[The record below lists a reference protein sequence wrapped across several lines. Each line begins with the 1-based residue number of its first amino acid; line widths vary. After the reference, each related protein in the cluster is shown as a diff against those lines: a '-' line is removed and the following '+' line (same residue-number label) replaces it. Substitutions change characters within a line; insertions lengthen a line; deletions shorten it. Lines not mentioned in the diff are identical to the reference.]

1 MQIRGIKGTDI
12 SGEITAEGKCT
23 ITLLTSLK
31 TAEKLLNEV
40 KKEREYNV
48 EIKQY
53 RKKRSLDA
61 NAYMWTLCDKISQV
75 VPETTKEDVYRD
87 AIHHVGV
94 FETFPLK
101 DDAVE
106 RWIER
111 WQTNGTGWISEVLH
125 KAKTPG
131 YTIVISY
138 YGSSTYN
145 TKEMSRLIDN
155 VVMTAKQCGVETL
168 TPDEIE
174 RMKAAWGEKGT

>member
-1 MQIRGIKGTDI
+1 MILRGIKGTDI
-12 SGEITAEGKCT
+12 GGEITAEGKCT

-31 TAEKLLNEV
+31 TAKKLLNEV
-40 KKEREYNV
+40 KKDKEYNI

-94 FETFPLK
+94 FEIFPLK
-101 DDAVE
+101 DDDVE

-111 WQTNGTGWISEVLH
+111 WQTNGNGWISEVLH

-155 VVMTAKQCGVETL
+155 VVMTAKDCGVETM

-174 RMKAAWGEKGT
+174 RMKAAWKG

>member
-1 MQIRGIKGTDI
+1 MILRGIKGTDI
-12 SGEITAEGKCT
+12 GGEITAEGKCT

-40 KKEREYNV
+40 KKEKEYNV

-155 VVMTAKQCGVETL
+155 VVMTAKECGVETL
-168 TPDEIE
+168 TPDELE
-174 RMKAAWGEKGT
+174 QMKAAWKG

>member
-1 MQIRGIKGTDI
+1 MKLKVNGTDI
-12 SGEITAEGKCT
+12 GGEITAEGKCT
-23 ITLLTSLK
+23 LTMKTSLK
-31 TAEKLLNEV
+31 TAEKLLNDV
-40 KKEREYNV
+40 KKDKEYTV
-48 EIKQY
+48 ELKQY

-155 VVMTAKQCGVETL
+155 VVMTAKECGVETL
-168 TPDEIE
+168 TPDELE
-174 RMKAAWGEKGT
+174 QMKAAWKG

>member
-31 TAEKLLNEV
+31 TAEKLLNDV
-40 KKEREYNV
+40 KKDKEYTV
-48 EIKQY
+48 ELKQY

-155 VVMTAKQCGVETL
+155 VVMTAKECGIETL
-168 TPDEIE
+168 TPDELE
-174 RMKAAWGEKGT
+174 QMKAAWKG

>member
-12 SGEITAEGKCT
+12 GGEITAEGKCT

-40 KKEREYNV
+40 KKDKEYNV

-155 VVMTAKQCGVETL
+155 VVMTAKECGVETL
-168 TPDEIE
+168 TPDELE
-174 RMKAAWGEKGT
+174 QMKAAWKG

>member
-1 MQIRGIKGTDI
+1 MILRGIKGTDI

-40 KKEREYNV
+40 RKDKEYNV

-61 NAYMWTLCDKISQV
+61 NAYLWTLCDKISQV

-155 VVMTAKQCGVETL
+155 VVMTAKECGVETL
-168 TPDEIE
+168 TPDELE
-174 RMKAAWGEKGT
+174 QMKAAWKG

>member
-1 MQIRGIKGTDI
+1 MILREIQGADI
-12 SGEITAEGKCT
+12 GGEITSGDSGIISLK
-23 ITLLTSLK
+23 TSLK
-31 TAEKLLNEV
+31 TAVNVLDSI
-40 KKEREYNV
+40 KKDKTYDI
-48 EIKQY
+48 EIKQH

>member
-1 MQIRGIKGTDI
+1 MILRGIKGTDI

-40 KKEREYNV
+40 KKDKAYNI
-48 EIKQY
+48 EIKQH
-53 RKKRSLDA
+53 RNKRSKDA
-61 NAYMWTLCDKISQV
+61 NSYMWKLCDEISKTVQY
-75 VPETTKEDVYRD
+75 TTKLDVYRK
-87 AIHHVGV
+87 AIREVGV

-101 DDAVE
+101 NEAVD

-111 WQTNGTGWISEVLH
+111 WQMNGDGWISEVLH
-125 KAKTPG
+125 PAKTPG

-155 VVMTAKQCGVETL
+155 VVMTAKECGVETL
-168 TPDEIE
+168 TPRELE
-174 RMKAAWGEKGT
+174 EMKAAWKG

>member
-1 MQIRGIKGTDI
+1 MILRGIKGTDI

-23 ITLLTSLK
+23 ITMLTSLK
-31 TAEKLLNEV
+31 MAEKLLNEV
-40 KKEREYNV
+40 KKDKEYTV
-48 EIKQY
+48 EVKQY

-61 NAYMWTLCDKISQV
+61 NVYMWTLCDKISQV

-106 RWIER
+106 RWIDR

-125 KAKTPG
+125 KARTPG

-155 VVMTAKQCGVETL
+155 VVMTAKECGVETL
-168 TPDEIE
+168 TPDELE
-174 RMKAAWGEKGT
+174 QMKAAWKG

>member
-1 MQIRGIKGTDI
+1 MILRGIKGTDI

-40 KKEREYNV
+40 KREKEYNV

-155 VVMTAKQCGVETL
+155 VVMTAKDCGVETM

-174 RMKAAWGEKGT
+174 RMKAAWKG

>member
-1 MQIRGIKGTDI
+1 MILRGIKGTDI
-12 SGEITAEGKCT
+12 GGEITAEGKCT

-31 TAEKLLNEV
+31 TAKKLLNEV
-40 KKEREYNV
+40 KKDKEYNI

-155 VVMTAKQCGVETL
+155 VVMTAKDCGVETM

-174 RMKAAWGEKGT
+174 RMKAAWKG